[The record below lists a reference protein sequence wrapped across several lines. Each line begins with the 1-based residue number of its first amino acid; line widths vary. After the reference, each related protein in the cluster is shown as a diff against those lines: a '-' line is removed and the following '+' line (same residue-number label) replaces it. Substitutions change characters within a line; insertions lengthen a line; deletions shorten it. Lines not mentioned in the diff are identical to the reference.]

1 MSNESQCSSCGNVYE
16 SEIHAVCDCF
26 FLKFVWRSVVPT
38 HAWVSFF
45 AMPMNDW
52 MLWNLENVGDCG
64 SRVVDWCHFFP
75 IICCLLWKNQN
86 TFVFSNCHSS
96 SQEIIDKGV
105 SWARN
110 YARISYPVFQYS
122 PMVTVAHWS
131 EPFKGK
137 EAIFKIEA
145 RAILEG
151 LRQLEVESDND
162 LLIETIVKGG
172 ATDSQ
177 IMELRGIHQMVCR
190 GWKVCFRHVPKTHNI
205 VADHMAK
212 VLATRFTKIQ
222 VFEVPPISARDLVQA
237 DYFRFTRANEPIH

>member
-38 HAWVSFF
+38 HAW
-45 AMPMNDW
+45 
-52 MLWNLENVGDCG
+52 
-64 SRVVDWCHFFP
+64 
-75 IICCLLWKNQN
+75 NQN

-96 SQEIIDKGV
+96 SQEIIDKGI

-131 EPFKGK
+131 EPFKGFSRLLGK
-137 EAIFKIEA
+137 EVIFKIEA

-151 LRQLEVESDND
+151 LHQLEVESDND

-177 IMELRGIHQMVCR
+177 IMKLRRIHQMACR

-212 VLATRFTKIQ
+212 VLATRFTEIQ
-222 VFEVPPISARDLVQA
+222 VFEVPPIFARDLV
-237 DYFRFTRANEPIH
+237 

>member
-1 MSNESQCSSCGNVYE
+1 MKANARAVAMSMNRRSMPFV
-16 SEIHAVCDCF
+16 IAF
-26 FLKFVWRSVVPT
+26 FLSLF
-38 HAWVSFF
+38 
-45 AMPMNDW
+45 
-52 MLWNLENVGDCG
+52 GDQLCQLMHG
-64 SRVVDWCHFFP
+64 
-75 IICCLLWKNQN
+75 
-86 TFVFSNCHSS
+86 S
-96 SQEIIDKGV
+96 SQEIIDKGI

-131 EPFKGK
+131 EPFKGFSRLLGK
-137 EAIFKIEA
+137 EVIFKIEA

-151 LRQLEVESDND
+151 LHQLEVESDND

-177 IMELRGIHQMVCR
+177 IMKLRRIHQMACR

-212 VLATRFTKIQ
+212 VLATRFTEIQ
-222 VFEVPPISARDLVQA
+222 VFE
-237 DYFRFTRANEPIH
+237 